1 MPSAPITTTSV
12 DTGSV
17 ALRDEQYR
25 DETLNLASGVTVL
38 PGTILA
44 RDSVSLKLVLFVKG
58 GSTNQNGIPKAVL
71 GYQLIGATGDNA
83 VRTIEKGE
91 VNKRRRSSPLTAPAP
106 TSTTPCSTSCERSG
120 SPRSTSRSSP
130 RNSLRPRS
138 RTRSDAATN

>member
-91 VNKRRRSSPLTAPAP
+91 VNKRRLIIAADGTGANIDNAVLDQLRAFGITPVDVAQLSS
-106 TSTTPCSTSCERSG
+106 
-120 SPRSTSRSSP
+120 
-130 RNSLRPRS
+130 
-138 RTRSDAATN
+138 